1 MQNITLEVQGMS
13 CGHCIKSIEGNVGN
27 LEGVNQVKVN
37 LEDTQVEVA
46 FNEAQISLE
55 KIKETIEEQGYEVK

>member
-37 LEDTQVEVA
+37 LEDAQVEVA